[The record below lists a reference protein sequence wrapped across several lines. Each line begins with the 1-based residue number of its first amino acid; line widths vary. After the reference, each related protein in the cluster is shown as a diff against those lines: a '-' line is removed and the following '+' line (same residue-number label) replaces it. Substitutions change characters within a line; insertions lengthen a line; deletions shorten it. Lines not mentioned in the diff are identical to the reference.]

1 MIGWPDFIYFAAA
14 SAICWV
20 TAAALCWSSGPGK
33 PFRGIAGKS
42 WLPTVVSLTGSVI
55 FFCFIIGLWIS
66 LERPPM
72 RTQGETR
79 LWYSFFIS
87 IIGVIVWCR
96 WKFRWILSFS
106 TMMSV
111 MFACI
116 NIFKPEIHSKTLM
129 PALQSPW
136 FVPHVAVYMF
146 AYAMMGAVTLFAIYL
161 WWQSGRREI
170 RREEMGACDTLVKIG
185 WAFLTLGMVMGAL
198 WAKEAWG
205 DWWTWDPKETWA
217 LATWLGYLLYI
228 HLRPHMKDHDYI
240 FALLIFNFILLQ
252 MCWWGINYLPAAQ
265 SSVHV
270 Y

>member
-20 TAAALCWSSGPGK
+20 TAAALCWSPGPGK

-55 FFCFIIGLWIS
+55 FFSFIIGLWIS

-252 MCWWGINYLPAAQ
+252 MCWWGINYLPAAR

>member
-1 MIGWPDFIYFAAA
+1 MIGWNDFIWFALG
-14 SAICWV
+14 SV
-20 TAAALCWSSGPGK
+20 LCWMLGAFLGWKNSRK
-33 PFRGIAGKS
+33 AI
-42 WLPTVVSLTGSVI
+42 VVSLAGTAVFLG
-55 FFCFIIGLWIS
+55 FIIALWMS

-87 IIGVIVWCR
+87 LIGVLVYSR

-106 TMMSV
+106 TMMAIV
-111 MFACI
+111 FTCI
-116 NIFKPEIHSKTLM
+116 NIFKPEIHSKSLM
-129 PALQSPW
+129 PALQSVW

-146 AYAMMGAVTLFAIYL
+146 AYAMMGAATLFAIYL
-161 WWQSGRREI
+161 WWQSSRRKI
-170 RREEMGACDTLVKIG
+170 QADEMTACDTLVKIG
-185 WAFLTLGMVMGAL
+185 WAFLTLGMVMGSL

-205 DWWTWDPKETWA
+205 DYWTWDPKETWA
-217 LATWLGYLLYI
+217 AATWLGYLLYM
-228 HLRPHMKDHDYI
+228 HLRPHMKDHDYT

-252 MCWWGINYLPAAQ
+252 MCWWGINFLPAAQ